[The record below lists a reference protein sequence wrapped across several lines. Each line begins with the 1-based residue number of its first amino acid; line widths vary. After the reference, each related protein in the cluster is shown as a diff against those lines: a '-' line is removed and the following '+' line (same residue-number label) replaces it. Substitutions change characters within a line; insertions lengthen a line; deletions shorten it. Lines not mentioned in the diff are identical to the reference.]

1 MVIKLPLIFVLTSN
15 KANRKDTAY
24 RTFLHSPAEWPWA
37 AAGGCAAVWQ
47 LTELGGCAAT
57 VLEHITDSLQP
68 CVMILMHSCVNK
80 CKKCLISS

>member
-47 LTELGGCAAT
+47 LTELR
-57 VLEHITDSLQP
+57 DSWPLFLNTLLTH
-68 CVMILMHSCVNK
+68 CSHVS
-80 CKKCLISS
+80 